1 MSNNRSGLFKAVL
14 AISLMLFVIS
24 FVVIKSGAIET
35 HISNV
40 EVNGKMEEKKS
51 YRFNASKIP
60 AYLKSVVAPITGNK
74 AISEADK

>member
-35 HISNV
+35 HVNSV
-40 EVNGKMEEKKS
+40 EVNGKMKESKS
-51 YRFNASKIP
+51 YRFNAAKIP
-60 AYLKSVVAPITGNK
+60 AYLKSVVAPLTGNK
-74 AISEADK
+74 AISEGEK